1 MRSIPQ
7 TEQTDDVLLDA
18 AQVLESYL
26 SSQEVREE
34 AVVITSAIIAVG
46 VEVRRL
52 TNALLDTQQPEPL
65 TASILLDLADA
76 RHAHAVVCD
85 ERDEL
90 RIANGELR
98 QQLAQMD
105 ADNAALIAGN
115 GKTQPAAVLIERLDQ
130 MQESAP

>member
-76 RHAHAVVCD
+76 RHAHAVACD

-105 ADNAALIAGN
+105 ADNAALIHGN
-115 GKTQPAAVLIERLDQ
+115 GKTQPAAVLAARL
-130 MQESAP
+130 EALP